1 MDSRRHFGH
10 APGRVA
16 FRRIALVLS
25 LLTLPAVARAEAT
38 SPTTHIVY
46 DGQRLGSIAKR
57 YGVSVDALCNANEI
71 RPNDTLKPGQRL
83 LIPNRGDRDGTRAHA
98 LLPRE
103 GTRRRS
109 STTER
114 PATHR
119 VESGQRLDSI
129 ARRYNISVD
138 ALRQAN
144 QLSAKSIIRPG
155 QILRIPDPNA
165 PEGSDSS
172 DSRSYLRP
180 SSKPGHIELVGY
192 NERFRGVAIDKK
204 GRVVQ
209 SAFEGACRVL
219 SATGSRPRLDPRLV
233 RLLADVSDN
242 FGGRSIRVVS
252 GYRTTSFF
260 RDSRHKLSKAVDF
273 SIPGVPN
280 QVVRDYLRTLK
291 NVGVGYYPNSSF
303 VHLDVRESSA
313 YWVDYAGP
321 GEAPRGKQH
330 QPLDVEEHEH
340 GDDAEDNSA
349 NEAPGLNARGALPS
363 SESSIG
369 ASSLKA
375 AIEAY
380 SLKPEGDR
388 SRDTA
393 GDTNP

>member
-1 MDSRRHFGH
+1 M
-10 APGRVA
+10 A

-25 LLTLPAVARAEAT
+25 LLLLPAVARAESD
-38 SPTTHIVY
+38 SPRTHIVY

-71 RPNDTLKPGQRL
+71 RPTDTLKPGQRL
-83 LIPNRGDRDGTRAHA
+83 LIPNRGDRDGTRARA

-109 STTER
+109 STER

-119 VESGQRLDSI
+119 VEAGQRLDSI

-155 QILRIPDPNA
+155 QILRIPDPSGA
-165 PEGSDSS
+165 ESS
-172 DSRSYLRP
+172 DASDGRSYLRP
-180 SSKPGHIELVGY
+180 SSRPGHIELVGY
-192 NERFRGVAIDKK
+192 SERFRGQAVDRK
-204 GRVVQ
+204 GRVVP

-219 SATGSRPRLDPRLV
+219 AATGDRPRLDARLV
-233 RLLADVSDN
+233 RLLAEVSDN
-242 FGGRSIRVVS
+242 FGGRPLRIVS

-303 VHLDVRESSA
+303 VHLDVRDYSA

-321 GEAPRGKQH
+321 GEAPRGKH
-330 QPLDVEEHEH
+330 NQPIDPEEHEH
-340 GDDAEDNSA
+340 GDDGENASESGAGALSA
-349 NEAPGLNARGALPS
+349 HGALPS
-363 SESSIG
+363 AESSIG
-369 ASSLKA
+369 ATSLKA

-380 SLKPEGDR
+380 SLKPEGAR
-388 SRDTA
+388 TRDA
-393 GDTNP
+393 ADDTNP